1 MRTARVSFIMLIMLS
16 CVVSAQQQKSFREE
30 FLEET
35 VREHMSVRPLS
46 AEQRAEMREAAARS
60 QASRRADAERRSASD
75 ADWVES
81 VVSDDLY
88 PESEVHAVVNP
99 ADPANFVVSPIRQQ
113 VWNGQITGLDC
124 PLYYTKD
131 NGATWS
137 VSPFQTTSSDPTSMP
152 IGGGDPV
159 LAAASD
165 GTLYFTWLGFY
176 MPATLDRMISELYWS
191 YSSDGGANWVRP
203 ERDVIARED
212 MPFGSSVQ
220 HFVDKQ
226 WIAVDRSGTATDGTL
241 YVAFL
246 RVSGNR
252 MHIIVRRKLPASMR
266 FVEEDVQL
274 TQDDSAM
281 VQFASIDVDPS
292 GGVHVTWFGS
302 ADEQH
307 FSLWHALSTDSGATF
322 PSVTKIS
329 DIVFPKFSIEDR
341 AGEIAGMSYNRIY
354 PCPQLAVD
362 RGAHPGHV
370 YMTWTAS
377 GITSKENNGTDI
389 YFSRSTDNGLSWETP
404 RIVNDDIRGIR
415 RDQFHPSIAVNGQ
428 GVVAVTWYD
437 RREDE
442 SNESA
447 RYYIAVSRDG
457 GGSFLPNRPV
467 AAMQMDMYE
476 AKKVNGEFGI
486 GEYTQLILTE
496 TEAIP
501 FWSDGRTNDGN
512 IDVYSARLGLS
523 TLELK
528 EMAPLSSEFRILNV
542 FPSPANDRLQ
552 LQVALDRGMGTRLFI
567 CDLLGRVLHEES
579 GRFTAGTHDLAIDVS
594 ALAPGS
600 YQAVLQTSAG
610 TASRLIQIVR

>member
-1 MRTARVSFIMLIMLS
+1 MRNARVLFFMLIMFS
-16 CVVSAQQQKSFREE
+16 CAVSAQQRGSFREQ
-30 FLEET
+30 FLDET
-35 VREHMSVRPLS
+35 IREHMRLRPLS
-46 AEQRAEMREAAARS
+46 AERKAELLDAALRQ
-60 QASRRADAERRSASD
+60 QASRHADAAPQTASG
-75 ADWVES
+75 ADWVETI
-81 VVSDDLY
+81 VSEDLY
-88 PESEVHAVVNP
+88 PESEVHAIVNP
-99 ADPANFVVSPIRQQ
+99 ADQANFVVSPIRQEVWDGQ
-113 VWNGQITGLDC
+113 VTGLSC
-124 PLYYTKD
+124 PLYFTKD
-131 NGATWS
+131 NGATWNI
-137 VSPFQTTSSDPTSMP
+137 SPFQTTPADPTA
-152 IGGGDPV
+152 IQVGGGDPV

-165 GTLYFTWLGFY
+165 GTLYFSWLGFY
-176 MPATLDRMISELYWS
+176 MPSTFDRLISELYWA
-191 YSSDGGANWVRP
+191 YSTDGGANWVRP
-203 ERDVIARED
+203 EQDIVAKEN
-212 MPFGSSVQ
+212 MPLNSTVQ

-226 WIAVDRSGTATDGTL
+226 WIAVDRSGSATDGTL

-246 RVSGNR
+246 RVCSDR
-252 MHIIVRRKLPASMR
+252 MHIIVRRKLPGAMR
-266 FVEEDVQL
+266 FVDEDVQL

-302 ADEQH
+302 ADERH
-307 FSLWHALSTDSGATF
+307 FSLWHALSTDGGATF

-341 AGEIAGMSYNRIY
+341 DGEIAGMSYNRIY

-377 GITSKENNGTDI
+377 GIASKENNGTDI
-389 YFSRSTDNGLSWETP
+389 YFSRSTDNGQSWETP
-404 RIVNDDIRGIR
+404 RIVNDDARGIR
-415 RDQFHPSIAVNGQ
+415 RDQFHPSIAVNAQ

-457 GGSFLPNRPV
+457 GSSFLPNRPV
-467 AAMQMDMYE
+467 AAMPMDMYK
-476 AKKVNGEFGI
+476 AKEENGEFGI

-496 TEAIP
+496 SEAIP

-528 EMAPLSSEFRILNV
+528 ELAPLSAEFRILNA
-542 FPSPANDRLQ
+542 FPSPAYDRLQ
-552 LQVALDRGMGTRLFI
+552 LQIALDRGMNMRLFV
-567 CDLLGRVLHEES
+567 CDVLGRVLHEQG
-579 GRFTAGTHDLAIDVS
+579 GRLEAGMHEIAIDVTG
-594 ALAPGS
+594 LDPGS
-600 YQAVLQTSAG
+600 YHAVLQTNAG
-610 TASRLIQIVR
+610 IASRQIQIVR